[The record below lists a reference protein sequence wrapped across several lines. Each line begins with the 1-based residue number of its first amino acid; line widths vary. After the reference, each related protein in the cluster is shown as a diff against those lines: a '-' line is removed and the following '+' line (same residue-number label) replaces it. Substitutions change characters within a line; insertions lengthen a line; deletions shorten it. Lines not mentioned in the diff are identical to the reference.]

1 MISRIQNEPK
11 LKSCIRYEIED
22 EGIEVG
28 VDEKLTHSEYA
39 GVKVDDYYNGLHD
52 ATPPKATDYVVA
64 VDNSCDSYNLYILEM
79 KNVKEPKFLDIR
91 AIQDKFSTTINDFL
105 SIRFKDI
112 FLSDKYKYKD
122 ICLYLVS
129 DAYGA
134 GGSFHSHE
142 EYRKY
147 LEKIDKKDSLKVDNN
162 LGRKIYKFR
171 NRFLTIQ
178 YNLIRLS
185 RWATRPP
192 RNIYGHK
199 PKKYYLYLKE
209 IFKHEEVEQE

>member
-52 ATPPKATDYVVA
+52 AMPPKAADYVVA

-79 KNVKEPKFLDIR
+79 KNVKESKFLDIR

-129 DAYGA
+129 DAYGV

-178 YNLIRLS
+178 S
-185 RWATRPP
+185 ERPP
-192 RNIYGHK
+192 NPVIHK
-199 PKKYYLYLKE
+199 TT
-209 IFKHEEVEQE
+209 

>member
-28 VDEKLTHSEYA
+28 
-39 GVKVDDYYNGLHD
+39 
-52 ATPPKATDYVVA
+52 VVA

-79 KNVKEPKFLDIR
+79 KNVKEPKFLDIK

-129 DAYGA
+129 DAYGV

-147 LEKIDKKDSLKVDNN
+147 LEKIEKK
-162 LGRKIYKFR
+162 I
-171 NRFLTIQ
+171 
-178 YNLIRLS
+178 
-185 RWATRPP
+185 P
-192 RNIYGHK
+192 
-199 PKKYYLYLKE
+199 
-209 IFKHEEVEQE
+209 

>member
-171 NRFLTIQ
+171 NRFMTIQ
-178 YNLIRLS
+178 YEI
-185 RWATRPP
+185 PP
-192 RNIYGHK
+192 NPVIHK
-199 PKKYYLYLKE
+199 TT
-209 IFKHEEVEQE
+209 

>member
-28 VDEKLTHSEYA
+28 VDEKLTYSEYA
-39 GVKVDDYYNGLHD
+39 GVKVGDYYNGLHD
-52 ATPPKATDYVVA
+52 ATPPKAADYVVA

-122 ICLYLVS
+122 I
-129 DAYGA
+129 
-134 GGSFHSHE
+134 
-142 EYRKY
+142 
-147 LEKIDKKDSLKVDNN
+147 
-162 LGRKIYKFR
+162 
-171 NRFLTIQ
+171 
-178 YNLIRLS
+178 
-185 RWATRPP
+185 
-192 RNIYGHK
+192 
-199 PKKYYLYLKE
+199 
-209 IFKHEEVEQE
+209 